1 MMENVKNT
9 VWCRD
14 GINMIDCDP
23 DWAVKVFKGALAS
36 PETMQAAADRY
47 FDALLTDAKVTDMAF
62 AVFQQTSFVDT
73 ESMSWIYRRLAELEA
88 AGKLNV
94 TGRWTYVAEALPPLY
109 RAFREFGLDWAQLA
123 LEGCRKRG
131 VRPWIY
137 FRMNDLHAVDDP
149 NSLFHDPFFFVAQ
162 ENGWLNG
169 NPAYGHPLGT
179 SGDIRNLYN
188 FARPEVR
195 AWLLAYLEEII
206 LRYDAFG
213 FELDF
218 MRNIYCFDY
227 LNAEA
232 GYEDLMTDFIHRVK
246 SFVTRAEEKFGH
258 DIKLAVRLGQSVE
271 HNLVYG
277 FDVAAWVREGLV
289 DLLIPSCEEV
299 CNSGVDIP
307 RWRQT
312 VGNDVALAV
321 GYDSHVIRWL
331 VHEATPLYAMRWD
344 HLKGFA
350 ASYFNQGADGLY
362 FNNYYTPDKPARLLD
377 RAAAETGMRTLVVTH
392 QDITPLGH
400 KGYKPLPLELTEE
413 GVSLTLNV
421 GPIRLEDPVTV
432 TVGYDTPEAAGGDVS
447 LNGAPSASR
456 ETLPV
461 LPDRVEGHYY
471 DASRRFHSAPRLER
485 FSFSGIASEGEI
497 TLLLKGTDS
506 RVVYLDVGVS
516 ADMSS

>member
-1 MMENVKNT
+1 MTEDYQNT
-9 VWCRD
+9 AWCRD

-23 DWAVKVFKGALAS
+23 DWPLKILGGALDS
-36 PETMQAAADRY
+36 PADMVAAADRY
-47 FDALLTDAKVTDMAF
+47 FDAMLKGTRVTDMAF
-62 AVFQQTSFVDT
+62 AVFQQTSMVD
-73 ESMSWIYRRLAELEA
+73 SARMDWLFR
-88 AGKLNV
+88 KLNRLEEAGALRAE
-94 TGRWTYVAEALPPLY
+94 GRWAYVMKTVPPLY
-109 RAFREFGLDWAQLA
+109 RALETFGLDWAQIA
-123 LEGCRKRG
+123 LDGCRRRG
-131 VRPWIY
+131 GRPWIY

-149 NSLFHDPFFFVAQ
+149 ASIFHDPFFYEAR
-162 ENGWLNG
+162 EKGWLNG
-169 NPAYGHPLGT
+169 NPVYGHPLGT
-179 SGDIRNLYN
+179 SGDVRYLYN
-188 FARPEVR
+188 FACPAVR
-195 AWLLAYLEEII
+195 EWMLSYLEEII

-218 MRNIYCFDY
+218 MRNVYCFDY

-232 GYEDLMTDFIHRVK
+232 GYEDLMTDFIRRVK
-246 SFVTRAEEKFGH
+246 SLVTCAEEKFGH

-271 HNLVYG
+271 HNLIYG

-331 VHEATPLYAMRWD
+331 VHEATPLYAMRRD

-421 GPIRLEDPVTV
+421 GRIRLEDPVTV

-471 DASRRFHSAPRLER
+471 DASLRFHSAPRLER